1 MRYVSSSMKN
11 EWKQYLVP
19 KSKGDEQTKKATKII
34 FGFLRMSFQ
43 SIYFY
48 CVEIQWKAQMKEA
61 QVKRQ
66 LTSYFSTF
74 HMIKESAFRKLLQLD
89 ESI

>member
-1 MRYVSSSMKN
+1 MSGN
-11 EWKQYLVP
+11 NIWFP
-19 KSKGDEQTKKATKII
+19 KEGDATKKGKKII

-43 SIYFY
+43 VFIFLRWNS
-48 CVEIQWKAQMKEA
+48 MKSSDEGS
-61 QVKRQ
+61 
-66 LTSYFSTF
+66 TSQETINFLFSTF